1 MRSLSRSLALAFLAA
16 GFAAAAAASLGAKR
30 KGKTPLLVTD
40 LPIGRYRVVA
50 TSPGYAPRQ
59 VELVVEDRTIE
70 LKNPIG
76 MTLKTFVIDSPADLE
91 IQGRKLFITSHGQKK
106 KISGLMANGAQW
118 RELTQAI
125 HKAKG

>member
-1 MRSLSRSLALAFLAA
+1 MMLPKLRVGLSPIWGAMFLTIALVDAWMYTFTHQNAQLI
-16 GFAAAAAASLGAKR
+16 FAAVMGLVGISHLMGA
-30 KGKTPLLVTD
+30 L
-40 LPIGRYRVVA
+40 
-50 TSPGYAPRQ
+50 
-59 VELVVEDRTIE
+59 LVVEDRTIE